1 MTDSQFQQTNP
12 TLRRAVVSNHA
23 EMREQILKHAPLTL
37 LGPDFMQI
45 QPDGRYLIRFGN
57 SESYVSTLSEVQ
69 RVHRENVEYY
79 LELATLG
86 AGL

>member
-1 MTDSQFQQTNP
+1 MTEHG
-12 TLRRAVVSNHA
+12 LRRAVVSNHA
-23 EMREQILKHAPLTL
+23 EMREQIIKHTPLTL

-57 SESYVSTLSEVQ
+57 PESYVSTLSEVQ

-79 LELATLG
+79 LELAILG
-86 AGL
+86 IGP